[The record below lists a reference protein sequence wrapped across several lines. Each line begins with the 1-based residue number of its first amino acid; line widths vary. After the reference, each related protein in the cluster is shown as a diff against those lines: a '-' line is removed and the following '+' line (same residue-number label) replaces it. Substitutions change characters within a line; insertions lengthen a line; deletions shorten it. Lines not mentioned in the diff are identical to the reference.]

1 MLDGIWIPQTADF
14 SGRAI
19 PLPPARWTIVGERY
33 VVEGEGGRD
42 EGRLVIDTS
51 VTPHAVDLVGQ
62 AGPNAGQTLRAIFRV
77 RGDLLQLCYEVGEA
91 PLRPAAFVSA
101 EGSMALTVRY
111 RRVQ

>member
-1 MLDGIWIPQTADF
+1 MLNGTWIPQAAEF
-14 SGRAI
+14 SGQAI
-19 PLPPARWTIVGERY
+19 PLPPARWVIAGERY
-33 VVEGEGGRD
+33 VVESEGGRD
-42 EGRLVIDTS
+42 EGLLVVDTK

-77 RGDLLQLCYEVGEA
+77 RGDLLQLCYEVGES
-91 PLRPAAFVSA
+91 PTRPAAFVSV